1 MTVHNGHMLETE
13 ARPITVAIERRID
26 PSRSVE
32 ATSWMQAGT
41 DLAAQFDGFLGSR
54 WVRTGEQSDLW
65 NML

>member
-41 DLAAQFDGFLGSR
+41 ALLAYCQG
-54 WVRTGEQSDLW
+54 
-65 NML
+65 